1 MFQQSAEHGVG
12 VRAVGGERF
21 VGTNEE
27 VGREAEVV
35 GDGAVDGVAAT
46 EWVDDL
52 DVSPAIPGP
61 RLPGAW
67 SLGSGQD
74 VCIRLSAERKSHKLT
89 MIHKNPQPSTA
100 RHQTCALRNYQLQ
113 KLYRER
119 MKLDLIYY
127 HPETHLLVLWYTIH
141 SIRVV
146 TVQL

>member
-67 SLGSGQD
+67 SLGKRARCMPSRPPAWCTVD
-74 VCIRLSAERKSHKLT
+74 PPSARTGVHKPT
-89 MIHKNPQPSTA
+89 MIH
-100 RHQTCALRNYQLQ
+100 
-113 KLYRER
+113 
-119 MKLDLIYY
+119 
-127 HPETHLLVLWYTIH
+127 
-141 SIRVV
+141 
-146 TVQL
+146 